1 MPELP
6 PSNDI
11 VQVETMKN
19 TKAVEF
25 SEEKLKEI
33 REKDDGGDQAVV
45 EYILAE
51 MSKEKDGGVKREHYI
66 SREKFELTEAEE
78 IKESKDIS
86 KGRRLED
93 EYLKVKGKANEETT
107 IYPELYAG
115 IPENIFDELN
125 TDKGYWQHVHL
136 KYPNVL
142 VFVPRDRSIQG

>member
-1 MPELP
+1 MLELP

-25 SEEKLKEI
+25 SEDQLKEMK
-33 REKDDGGDQAVV
+33 EKDGDQAVV
-45 EYILAE
+45 DYILE
-51 MSKEKDGGVKREHYI
+51 KMSEEDGKVKREHYI
-66 SREKFELTEAEE
+66 SREKFELTETED

-93 EYLKVKGKANEETT
+93 EYLKVKGKANEETAT
-107 IYPELYAG
+107 YKELHAG
-115 IPENIFDELN
+115 TPKDIFDELN

-136 KYPNVL
+136 KFPNVL
-142 VFVPRDRSIQG
+142 VFVPRDRSVRG